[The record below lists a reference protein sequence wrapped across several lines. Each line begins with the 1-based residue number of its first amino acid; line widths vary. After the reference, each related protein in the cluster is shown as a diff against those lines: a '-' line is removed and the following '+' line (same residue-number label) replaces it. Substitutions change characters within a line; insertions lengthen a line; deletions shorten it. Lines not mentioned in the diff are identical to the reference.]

1 VDLPWAASRSKVI
14 VMIVMGG
21 VPPSVMQVVDVIAVR
36 HGGVPA
42 AGPVPVWSSGTPSLI
57 GWEWLIGPAHCRC
70 RVLRPAREASSPL
83 GDDRPFA
90 HVGWCRRRRTPPA

>member
-21 VPPSVMQVVDVIAVR
+21 VPLSVMQVVDVIAVR

-42 AGPVPVWSSGTPSLI
+42 AGPVPVWSGCSVPDRVGVVHRT
-57 GWEWLIGPAHCRC
+57 AHCRC